1 MAKVSIGLR
10 GWRFEESDVFTDEG
24 QLQPLDEMPADARDR
39 LVRLTRLVDEPCDA
53 CYLVHGEEHVSRCT
67 PAAIVYGEPGE
78 EVLLCADHEADF
90 LYWYREAGGT
100 AHRGEPTFGDE
111 FHEWFH
117 GGGRA
122 PEGYGGLEHVETD
135 REELPSPPDPEEIN
149 RRLSEGFDGRT
160 IDLREGTDES
170 EAEDEDGDDEAEL
183 DLDDVDL
190 GTDYPSR

>member
-1 MAKVSIGLR
+1 MAKVSVGLR
-10 GWRFEESDVFTDEG
+10 GWRFDEDEVFTEDEEWA
-24 QLQPLDEMPADARDR
+24 PLDEMSEDTRNR
-39 LVRLTRLVDEPCDA
+39 LLRLGLLMDQPCDA
-53 CYLVHGEEHVSRCT
+53 CYLKFGEAEKRRAN

-100 AHRGEPTFGDE
+100 AHRGEPTFRDE

-135 REELPSPPDPEEIN
+135 RDSLPSPPDPEEIN
-149 RRLSEGFDGRT
+149 RRLNEEFDGRK
-160 IDLREGTDES
+160 IDLH
-170 EAEDEDGDDEAEL
+170 EDETAEGAESAADEDL

>member
-10 GWRFEESDVFTDEG
+10 GWRFEESDVFTDDGEFK
-24 QLQPLDEMPADARDR
+24 PLDEMPADDRDR
-39 LVRLTRLVDEPCDA
+39 LVRLARLVDEPCDA
-53 CYLVHGEEHVSRCT
+53 CYLVHGEDDVSRCT

-100 AHRGEPTFGDE
+100 AHRGEPTFRDE

-135 REELPSPPDPEEIN
+135 RDSLPSPPDPEEIN
-149 RRLSEGFDGRT
+149 RRLNEAFDGRK
-160 IDLREGTDES
+160 IDLH
-170 EAEDEDGDDEAEL
+170 EDETAEGAESAADDADL